1 MRTDNDNGA
10 GSSNAN
16 IWPDTKIEQL
26 RKLRADG
33 LSFREIATV
42 MGISAN
48 AAIGKAKRLGMLADA
63 KVITLSRANANNA
76 RRATEAR
83 KENARKRRM
92 EKQHLSDEEVKLR
105 QRLEREA
112 ALAKV
117 EPSVEPGI
125 VRVFDVLDLEPQH
138 CRWPLPTT
146 GATRWGFCGD
156 TAAWGAPYCL
166 VHYAKSRL
174 VPLRCVGVKA
184 PEFPKPRE
192 AAE

>member
-10 GSSNAN
+10 SGSNAN
-16 IWPDTKIEQL
+16 IWPDAKIEQL
-26 RKLRADG
+26 RKLRAEG
-33 LSFREIATV
+33 LSFRQLATV
-42 MGISAN
+42 MGISTN
-48 AAIGKAKRLGMLADA
+48 AAISKAKRLGMLVDA

-76 RRATEAR
+76 RRAADAR
-83 KENARKRRM
+83 TENARKRRM
-92 EKQHLSDEEVKLR
+92 EKQHLSNEEVKLR

-117 EPSVEPGI
+117 EPSAEPGI

-156 TAAWGAPYCL
+156 TAGWGISYCL
-166 VHYAKSRL
+166 VHYAQSRH
-174 VPLRCVGVKA
+174 VPLKCVGVKA
-184 PEFPKPRE
+184 PEFPKRE